1 MLRKLIAAAAIAV
14 LPAGFARAQVA
25 DIATGLP
32 ASAYG
37 WNTFPIYGHSRTPEQ
52 AGREFEIERN
62 YREAVKKI
70 PGQEGVERSVAK
82 HSPGGSGIGGGP
94 APAGIT
100 GPRGAAPPTPHR
112 NRARTPRLQTPPG
125 LDL

>member
-14 LPAGFARAQVA
+14 LPVGLARAQVA
-25 DIATGLP
+25 DIRTGLP

-37 WNTFPIYGHSRTPEQ
+37 WNAYPIYGHSRTPEQ

-70 PGQEGVERSVAK
+70 PDK
-82 HSPGGSGIGGGP
+82 KGSNDPWRTIRP
-94 APAGIT
+94 A
-100 GPRGAAPPTPHR
+100 AAASAVDRHR
-112 NRARTPRLQTPPG
+112 PE
-125 LDL
+125 